1 MPKPSALSSLS
12 SKENLQLQQ
21 RKSLGERTTRSLRE
35 LILLEKLPAGLS
47 LPERDLADALGISR
61 TPMREAI
68 QVLERGGLIKHSA
81 TREPHFANPSLAEL
95 AQNLAVIGTLKAL
108 GGELACANAC
118 DKDLSHII
126 ALNDHMKQ
134 TTDKDAPLEL
144 FRIDIKFH
152 NSIMAASGNAPL
164 VETHRQYN
172 TRLWRARFISSRMR
186 TRRDNTLQQHKDI
199 VNVITNLDAK
209 AASAAVRTHLEV
221 AIKYITKA
229 LNDKERGKIAN
240 ETAYWNN
247 PG

>member
-68 QVLERGGLIKHSA
+68 RVLERGGMIKHSA
-81 TREPHFANPSLAEL
+81 TRRPHFANPSLAEL
-95 AQNLAVIGTLKAL
+95 AQNLAVIGTLEAL

-134 TTDKDAPLEL
+134 TTDKDAPLEN
-144 FRIDIKFH
+144 FRTDTKFH
-152 NSIMAASGNAPL
+152 NPIIAPSGNTQFG
-164 VETHRQYN
+164 ETHRQYN
-172 TRLWRARFISSRMR
+172 TRLWRARFVS
-186 TRRDNTLQQHKDI
+186 TRIRALRDNSLEQHQDI
-199 VNVITNLDAK
+199 LNALTKHEENATSPATRTN
-209 AASAAVRTHLEV
+209 H
-221 AIKYITKA
+221 
-229 LNDKERGKIAN
+229 
-240 ETAYWNN
+240 
-247 PG
+247 